1 MKRDLLAVLSAFVL
15 FLASPAARAWD
26 ELGPLAEARRAH
38 PAFFAKGAV
47 HRTEV
52 DGAEHWV
59 FTGDSDLRDGFEGL
73 SDTERYAE
81 AALDA
86 RRNLLRH
93 VTGGSRNATA
103 EVSGIVVAYRFADGT
118 ARRVVCL
125 VPVENIRV
133 VSAVPAPKPAIPEA
147 SETPAA
153 PAAPAAP
160 APAPEPA
167 APAASVAPAPAPA
180 PEPAAP
186 ADPAAES
193 VSATP
198 DRPVPERSATP
209 SHADPDLPRF
219 SPPALAVPT
228 LPVSPAG
235 G

>member
-1 MKRDLLAVLSAFVL
+1 M
-15 FLASPAARAWD
+15 
-26 ELGPLAEARRAH
+26 
-38 PAFFAKGAV
+38 
-47 HRTEV
+47 

-133 VSAVPAPKPAIPEA
+133 VSAAPAPKPAIPEA

-167 APAASVAPAPAPA
+167 APAA
-180 PEPAAP
+180 
-186 ADPAAES
+186 PAAES

>member
-1 MKRDLLAVLSAFVL
+1 M
-15 FLASPAARAWD
+15 
-26 ELGPLAEARRAH
+26 
-38 PAFFAKGAV
+38 
-47 HRTEV
+47 

-125 VPVENIRV
+125 VPVENVRV
-133 VSAVPAPKPAIPEA
+133 VSAAPAPKPAIPEA
-147 SETPAA
+147 PETPAAPAAPVPASTPAPAA

-160 APAPEPA
+160 VPAPAPEPVA
-167 APAASVAPAPAPA
+167 APVASAPAPAPA

-186 ADPAAES
+186 AAPAAES
-193 VSATP
+193 VSAAP

-209 SHADPDLPRF
+209 SHADSDLPRF